1 MQQYLRYN
9 CLEIVRIPCVP
20 QDNHRQSVQE
30 VESPIDFDI
39 GVSDILTV
47 HRLSDTKKVK
57 NRIIVRF
64 V

>member
-1 MQQYLRYN
+1 MQQYLRHN

-20 QDNHRQSVQE
+20 QDNHRQLVQ
-30 VESPIDFDI
+30 VESLIDFDI

>member
-1 MQQYLRYN
+1 MQQYLRHN
-9 CLEIVRIPCVP
+9 CLAIVRIPCVP
-20 QDNHRQSVQE
+20 QDNHKQLVQE
-30 VESPIDFDI
+30 VESLIDFDI